1 LGIPISGLN
10 FSGMIFE
17 SITSNNDILMEEMY
31 VPERGT
37 IGIGFR
43 FLVIVI
49 MFAYMYLVVGKSK
62 ERN

>member
-1 LGIPISGLN
+1 
-10 FSGMIFE
+10 
-17 SITSNNDILMEEMY
+17 MEEMY